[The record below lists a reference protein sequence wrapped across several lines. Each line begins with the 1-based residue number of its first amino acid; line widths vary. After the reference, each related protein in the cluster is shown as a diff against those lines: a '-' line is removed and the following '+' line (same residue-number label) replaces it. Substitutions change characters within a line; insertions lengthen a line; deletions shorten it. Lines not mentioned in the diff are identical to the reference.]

1 MLVLIDPTAA
11 TPVFAQIETSIATQ
25 IATGALATGTRLPA
39 ARELAETLDLNVHT
53 VLRAYQELRDQGLIE
68 LRRGRGAVVVGL
80 PTADRVREAVAR
92 AAAEA
97 KAAGIPIGTLLALTR
112 KEYES

>member
-1 MLVLIDPTAA
+1 MLVLIDPAA
-11 TPVFAQIETSIATQ
+11 TTPVFAQIETSISTQ
-25 IATGALATGTRLPA
+25 IVTGAIATGTRLPA
-39 ARELAETLDLNVHT
+39 ARELADSLGVNVHT
-53 VLRAYQELRDQGLIE
+53 VLRAYQGLRDEGQVE

-80 PTADRVREAVAR
+80 PTANRVRAAVAQ